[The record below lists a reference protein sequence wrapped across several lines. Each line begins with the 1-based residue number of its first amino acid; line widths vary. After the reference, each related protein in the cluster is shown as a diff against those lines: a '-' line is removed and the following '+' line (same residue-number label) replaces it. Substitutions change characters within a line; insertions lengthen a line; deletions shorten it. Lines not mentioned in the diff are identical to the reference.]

1 VAIARIIETR
11 ITPAEYDQMRVLLGI
26 GDTPPPG
33 GLFHV
38 AAIGEDGG
46 LRIIEVWDSREEAEA
61 WGEKVMA
68 AREEDRSRQRP
79 AGDRV
84 PRDSQRR
91 SALAGR
97 SALALREPTGR
108 VEALCPRTITA
119 GQVAWWAHCTLAE
132 PSRRS
137 AKPPCPREPSISNS
151 ALYAAASSAGTGSSS
166 TVDCVI
172 STSPTSPTTSRTRSA
187 SHSSRS

>member
-108 VEALCPRTITA
+108 PRRERGA
-119 GQVAWWAHCTLAE
+119 A
-132 PSRRS
+132 PRRS
-137 AKPPCPREPSISNS
+137 AVPADDHGRAGRVVGALHAGRAKQEIGEAAVS
-151 ALYAAASSAGTGSSS
+151 A
-166 TVDCVI
+166 
-172 STSPTSPTTSRTRSA
+172 
-187 SHSSRS
+187 

>member
-108 VEALCPRTITA
+108 
-119 GQVAWWAHCTLAE
+119 
-132 PSRRS
+132 RS
-137 AKPPCPREPSISNS
+137 AVPADDHGRAGRVVGALHAGRAKQEIGEAAVS
-151 ALYAAASSAGTGSSS
+151 A
-166 TVDCVI
+166 
-172 STSPTSPTTSRTRSA
+172 
-187 SHSSRS
+187 